1 MRKNKKTGIVGVII
15 TAIVLVIIVIISNVK
30 VEDISNVESV
40 LSAIV
45 MPVQNG
51 ITYLKNKIKG
61 NNEFFT
67 DISALRQ
74 ENEQLR
80 QENDEIAQQLREFEI
95 IKAENET
102 LKEYVNLKDKYTEY
116 QTIPAYII
124 NRDISNYNNIVII
137 NVGEDDG
144 IKINMPVIANN
155 GLVGHIISVTK
166 ETAKVQTLLDTS
178 SAVSGVAG
186 TARDTLVLKGNLEE
200 SNMLKGTY
208 IQTSANI
215 LEGDKVETSGLGGIY
230 PKGITIGTIK
240 QIVNTKNLSNRYALV
255 EPAVDIEKVETVLV
269 ITN

>member
-80 QENDEIAQQLREFEI
+80 QENDKIAQQLREFEI

-144 IKINMPVIANN
+144 IKVNMPVIENN

-166 ETAKVQTLLDTS
+166 STAKVQTLLDTS

-186 TARDTLVLKGNLEE
+186 TARDTLILKGNLEE

-208 IQTSANI
+208 IQTTANI

-240 QIVNTKNLSNRYALV
+240 QIINTKNLSNRYALV

>member
-166 ETAKVQTLLDTS
+166 ETAKVQT
-178 SAVSGVAG
+178 
-186 TARDTLVLKGNLEE
+186 R
-200 SNMLKGTY
+200 
-208 IQTSANI
+208 
-215 LEGDKVETSGLGGIY
+215 
-230 PKGITIGTIK
+230 
-240 QIVNTKNLSNRYALV
+240 
-255 EPAVDIEKVETVLV
+255 
-269 ITN
+269 